1 MTNRRLN
8 YLFNTMELY
17 LQREI
22 FTDKSTIGTLFI
34 DGVKEC
40 YILEDCDRG
49 LTELMQISEIE
60 KLKVYGETCIPYGR
74 YEVVITMSNRFKRE
88 LPLLV
93 GPKGFTGIRIHPG
106 NRKEDTLGCLLTGK
120 VAGVDVVAQSTSAF
134 NQLFEKIKTAKSR
147 GQKVYITIKK
157 K

>member
-34 DGVKEC
+34 DGVREC

-74 YEVVITMSNRFKRE
+74 YEVVVTMSNRFKRE
-88 LPLLV
+88 LPLLLDV
-93 GPKGFTGIRIHPG
+93 KGYTGIRIHVG
-106 NRKEDTLGCLLTGK
+106 NSDLDSHGCLLPCKQIVKDKGL
-120 VAGVDVVAQSTSAF
+120 QSTPAF